1 MNSLWLKN
9 ISLLLLC
16 CIANANILAQSDTIK
31 SLLEKQLLNK
41 EFNNEAKVLEYLE
54 LTGKMYSQSPSDAL
68 FFVRELE
75 KKLEAEDNTNGKAYL
90 LSKKGTYFW
99 LQGIYDA
106 SLKAYFAA
114 LGIFEENN
122 NQLEVVKTLN
132 NIGETYKKQKDYTQ
146 SAKFIKLALAKLGE
160 IEELSPE
167 LILVNLGQLFM
178 LQDNYDSANYYLNQ
192 VLTKDSLSLQ
202 SKGFA
207 NLYKGIINRKTGQND
222 SAQSFLK
229 QSLEY
234 WDEINYDRGIV
245 ESKIE
250 LSQVLI
256 NQSNLYIA
264 NKHLKDAEILALK
277 INSLDLLL
285 KIYQSKIDLFK
296 IQGGKDSL
304 VYYFDKYLKIKDSIF
319 NSESRAEINTL
330 SIQYNLAEKEKE
342 SYKVALEKS
351 QLANEVE
358 KRTQFLI
365 LISTILIFSIVLIV
379 YLRHKGNQLKNAHT
393 KLKQQKEEIEEK
405 QKKISSKSLELARLN
420 KELHNFNNN
429 LEQRVMERTQKLN
442 ERNRQ
447 IAEFTYYNSHKLRAP
462 VANVL
467 GLINVMEI
475 TKDGKIDPIVLS
487 HLKTSAMELDK
498 VIYNLKSLLDIDEEF
513 ERI

>member
-178 LQDNYDSANYYLNQ
+178 LQDNYDSA
-192 VLTKDSLSLQ
+192 T
-202 SKGFA
+202 
-207 NLYKGIINRKTGQND
+207 
-222 SAQSFLK
+222 
-229 QSLEY
+229 
-234 WDEINYDRGIV
+234 
-245 ESKIE
+245 
-250 LSQVLI
+250 
-256 NQSNLYIA
+256 
-264 NKHLKDAEILALK
+264 
-277 INSLDLLL
+277 
-285 KIYQSKIDLFK
+285 
-296 IQGGKDSL
+296 
-304 VYYFDKYLKIKDSIF
+304 
-319 NSESRAEINTL
+319 
-330 SIQYNLAEKEKE
+330 
-342 SYKVALEKS
+342 
-351 QLANEVE
+351 
-358 KRTQFLI
+358 
-365 LISTILIFSIVLIV
+365 IFS
-379 YLRHKGNQLKNAHT
+379 KT
-393 KLKQQKEEIEEK
+393 KLG
-405 QKKISSKSLELARLN
+405 
-420 KELHNFNNN
+420 
-429 LEQRVMERTQKLN
+429 
-442 ERNRQ
+442 
-447 IAEFTYYNSHKLRAP
+447 
-462 VANVL
+462 VL
-467 GLINVMEI
+467 G
-475 TKDGKIDPIVLS
+475 
-487 HLKTSAMELDK
+487 
-498 VIYNLKSLLDIDEEF
+498 
-513 ERI
+513 

>member
-1 MNSLWLKN
+1 M
-9 ISLLLLC
+9 I
-16 CIANANILAQSDTIK
+16 
-31 SLLEKQLLNK
+31 
-41 EFNNEAKVLEYLE
+41 V
-54 LTGKMYSQSPSDAL
+54 P
-68 FFVRELE
+68 
-75 KKLEAEDNTNGKAYL
+75 
-90 LSKKGTYFW
+90 
-99 LQGIYDA
+99 
-106 SLKAYFAA
+106 
-114 LGIFEENN
+114 
-122 NQLEVVKTLN
+122 
-132 NIGETYKKQKDYTQ
+132 
-146 SAKFIKLALAKLGE
+146 
-160 IEELSPE
+160 
-167 LILVNLGQLFM
+167 
-178 LQDNYDSANYYLNQ
+178 
-192 VLTKDSLSLQ
+192 
-202 SKGFA
+202 
-207 NLYKGIINRKTGQND
+207 
-222 SAQSFLK
+222 QSFLK